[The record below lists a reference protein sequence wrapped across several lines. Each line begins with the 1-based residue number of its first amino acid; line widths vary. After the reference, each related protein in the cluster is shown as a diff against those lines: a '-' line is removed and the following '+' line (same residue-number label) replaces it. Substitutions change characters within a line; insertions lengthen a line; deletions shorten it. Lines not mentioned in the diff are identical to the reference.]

1 MATSSGVIAA
11 ADELPGIEFVDA
23 IEVYNHNATMATIP
37 DRANGGYMLGAYC
50 RITIVDTA
58 ARCTWSNSIWP

>member
-23 IEVYNHNATMATIP
+23 IEVYNHNATM
-37 DRANGGYMLGAYC
+37 
-50 RITIVDTA
+50 ITIVDTA